1 LNNPTQNEL
10 VVDCRATT
18 KGNNPVNVKATFYL
32 GGTMVKGTPANI
44 PILVIVLL
52 YLATGVEVTELN
64 TAFSQINGQRITTFN
79 YNFTNN
85 VGYFNNNDVST
96 PLPSACG
103 IEYSFSTGTT
113 ASGSACFETEFPTL
127 KYSHDAPLVV
137 NSLIYNDKKRNNII

>member
-1 LNNPTQNEL
+1 VVRWLKVHQLHLNT
-10 VVDCRATT
+10 
-18 KGNNPVNVKATFYL
+18 NNGYTSTFE
-32 GGTMVKGTPANI
+32 
-44 PILVIVLL
+44 
-52 YLATGVEVTELN
+52 YLATGEVTQLN

-113 ASGSACFETEFPTL
+113 ASGSACFETEFNF
-127 KYSHDAPLVV
+127 KIFA
-137 NSLIYNDKKRNNII
+137 

>member
-1 LNNPTQNEL
+1 
-10 VVDCRATT
+10 
-18 KGNNPVNVKATFYL
+18 
-32 GGTMVKGTPANI
+32 MVKGTPATFKYT
-44 PILVIVLL
+44 ILVIQYFE

-96 PLPSACG
+96 PPSACG

-113 ASGSACFETEFPTL
+113 ASGSACFETEFNF
-127 KYSHDAPLVV
+127 KIFA
-137 NSLIYNDKKRNNII
+137 

>member
-1 LNNPTQNEL
+1 
-10 VVDCRATT
+10 
-18 KGNNPVNVKATFYL
+18 
-32 GGTMVKGTPANI
+32 MVKGSPATFKYTNTG
-44 PILVIVLL
+44 
-52 YLATGVEVTELN
+52 YTSTFDLATGVEVTQLN

-96 PLPSACG
+96 PLPSG

-113 ASGSACFETEFPTL
+113 ASGSVCFETESPTL